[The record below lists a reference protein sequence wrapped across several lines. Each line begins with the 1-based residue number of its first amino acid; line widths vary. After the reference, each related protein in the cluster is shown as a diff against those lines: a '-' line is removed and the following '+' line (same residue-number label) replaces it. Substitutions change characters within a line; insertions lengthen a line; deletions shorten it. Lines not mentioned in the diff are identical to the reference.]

1 MRALSLRLSDDLS
14 GASDNDGK
22 MPINVSTLRGMEL
35 PDVFVSP
42 SGFLN
47 ISRVEWRLWMKWAS
61 RMPCVLQRD
70 SPQSLL
76 VAVAMLDCFTHSTY
90 IQY

>member
-1 MRALSLRLSDDLS
+1 VRALSLRLSDDLS

-22 MPINVSTLRGMEL
+22 MPINVSLLRGMES

-61 RMPCVLQRD
+61 RTPCVLQRD
-70 SPQSLL
+70 SLL
-76 VAVAMLDCFTHSTY
+76 TLFVVAMLGCFTYGTG
-90 IQY
+90 